1 MEYFFIIK
9 VTALGGNIKFWGV
22 YLYVYCEAQINV
34 LPNSL
39 PIEQQTISTY
49 VGANTIGDGMLAI
62 Y

>member
-39 PIEQQTISTY
+39 PIE
-49 VGANTIGDGMLAI
+49 
-62 Y
+62 